1 MKETKEREY
10 RNIFGDSIRSQ
21 YGFQIASLPTTCAC
35 G

>member
-10 RNIFGDSIRSQ
+10 RDIFGDSIRSQ
-21 YGFQIASLPTTCAC
+21 CGFQIARLPTQCAC